1 MGQMGFFSYQTSM
14 RRRNNAIQTA
24 SMCRLDGDT
33 TGKEV
38 DQPDALSSSRY
49 LVGRGVKRKRSESEE
64 EEAGPEAGRAGPEPW
79 GAESHAQE
87 RQLILDLCLSKLQSC
102 YSQAEPSLRR
112 SVLLANTLR
121 HIQDQMRREGV
132 DPPATPASSPPR
144 APPTPRHAPQL
155 PPAEPEG
162 PAYSSSFSSS
172 SSSSSSSLSSSS
184 SVDSLFGSFEI
195 SSTTSYLTDL
205 ALDDIFEDIDTSMYD
220 PTDFSALTSPDEGL
234 KPVPACAPTGALQL
248 CLTDL
253 SELDHIMEV
262 LVQS

>member
-1 MGQMGFFSYQTSM
+1 MGQMGFFINQTSM
-14 RRRNNAIQTA
+14 RRRNNTIQTDP
-24 SMCRLDGDT
+24 MCRLDTDT

-38 DQPDALSSSRY
+38 DQKGDVLSSSRY
-49 LVGRGVKRKRSESEE
+49 MLGRGVKRKRSESEE
-64 EEAGPEAGRAGPEPW
+64 AGPE
-79 GAESHAQE
+79 SCAQE

-102 YSQAEPSLRR
+102 YAQAEPSLRR

-132 DPPATPASSPPR
+132 DPPAAPAASPPR

-155 PPAEPEG
+155 PPADPSPEG
-162 PAYSSSFSSS
+162 TAFSST
-172 SSSSSSSLSSSS
+172 SSS

-195 SSTTSYLTDL
+195 PNSTSYLTDL

-220 PTDFSALTSPDEGL
+220 SSDCSGLASPALDDGL
-234 KPVPACAPTGALQL
+234 KPFPACAPASTLQL

-262 LVQS
+262 LVRS

>member
-49 LVGRGVKRKRSESEE
+49 LVGRG
-64 EEAGPEAGRAGPEPW
+64 
-79 GAESHAQE
+79 
-87 RQLILDLCLSKLQSC
+87 
-102 YSQAEPSLRR
+102 
-112 SVLLANTLR
+112 
-121 HIQDQMRREGV
+121 
-132 DPPATPASSPPR
+132 
-144 APPTPRHAPQL
+144 L

-162 PAYSSSFSSS
+162 PAYSSSF
-172 SSSSSSSLSSSS
+172 SSSSSSLSSSS

>member
-64 EEAGPEAGRAGPEPW
+64 EEVGRAGPEPV
-79 GAESHAQE
+79 GAESQAQE

-162 PAYSSSFSSS
+162 PAYSSS

-253 SELDHIMEV
+253 SELDTIMEV
-262 LVQS
+262 LVRS